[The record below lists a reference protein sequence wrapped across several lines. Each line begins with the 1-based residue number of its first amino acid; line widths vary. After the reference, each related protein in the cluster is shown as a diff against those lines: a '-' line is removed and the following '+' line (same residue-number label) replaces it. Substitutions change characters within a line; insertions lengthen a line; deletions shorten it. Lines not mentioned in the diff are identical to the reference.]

1 MQLGCKI
8 AKMFLQPM
16 LSVVQVVMADKFSDL
31 QDFPS
36 FKLCCEFFLGVESFL

>member
-1 MQLGCKI
+1 MQLGRKI

-16 LSVVQVVMADKFSDL
+16 LSVVQVVVADKFSDL

-36 FKLCCEFFLGVESFL
+36 CGMNFFLVW

>member
-1 MQLGCKI
+1 MQLGREI

-16 LSVVQVVMADKFSDL
+16 LSVVQVVVADKFSDL

-36 FKLCCEFFLGVESFL
+36 FKLWYEFFLGVVSFF